1 MDPLIVE
8 ALHCVLYIQTPKR
21 GRKRGLNTA
30 FTIVVN
36 ALNSMSVTR
45 LSLPISEVI
54 HVEIVKVGTAPIPL
68 FHES

>member
-1 MDPLIVE
+1 MS
-8 ALHCVLYIQTPKR
+8 PKR
-21 GRKRGLNTA
+21 GLCTA
-30 FTIVVN
+30 FTIIVN

-68 FHES
+68 FHELPTSTDTVRF